1 MTEEQGG
8 IVRRLALAAR
18 RNDRAAFRAELHAG
32 VRAVCDGGPWKTASG
47 TDQVTE
53 VALTLL
59 RVSGGE
65 VSVEPA
71 NGSPSLVVRR
81 NGAALAVLI
90 VATGGDR
97 VVNLWAVTAPAKLRR
112 WCRP

>member
-1 MTEEQGG
+1 MIEEQGQ

-18 RNDRAAFRAELHAG
+18 CNDRAAFRAELHAEVG
-32 VRAVCDGGPWKTASG
+32 AVCDGGPWKTASG

-59 RVSGGE
+59 QVSGAE
-65 VSVEPA
+65 VTVEPA
-71 NGSPSLVVRR
+71 NGSPSLVIRR
-81 NGAALAVLI
+81 DGAALAVLI
-90 VATGGDR
+90 VTTRGDR
-97 VVNLWAVTAPAKLRR
+97 VVNLWAVTAPAKVRR